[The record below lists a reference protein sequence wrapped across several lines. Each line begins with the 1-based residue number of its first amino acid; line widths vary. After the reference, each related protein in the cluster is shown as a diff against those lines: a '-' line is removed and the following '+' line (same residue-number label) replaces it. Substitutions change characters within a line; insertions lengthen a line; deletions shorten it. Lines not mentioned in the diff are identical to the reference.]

1 MIRQWEKH
9 CDSGVRLMSVMGAA
23 IQQHKTRIFN
33 KCWFVRHYVRGGR
46 MSAASI
52 ISQRRQDAIAA
63 LGLVLR
69 DAFNDCQET
78 EFEDLLATLING
90 LSDRDEPLF

>member
-9 CDSGVRLMSVMGAA
+9 CDSGVRLMRVMGAA
-23 IQQHKTRIFN
+23 IQHKTKIFN

-52 ISQRRQDAIAA
+52 LSQRRQKAIAD
-63 LGLVLR
+63 LGIVLR
-69 DAFNDCQET
+69 DAFNECQET

-90 LSDRDEPLF
+90 LSDGDEPLF